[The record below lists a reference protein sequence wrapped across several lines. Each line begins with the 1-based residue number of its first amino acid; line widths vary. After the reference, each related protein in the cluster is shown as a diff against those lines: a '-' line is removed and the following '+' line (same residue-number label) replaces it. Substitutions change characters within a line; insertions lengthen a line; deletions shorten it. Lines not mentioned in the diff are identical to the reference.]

1 MIRRSR
7 VTPEE
12 VPDILRFRPDDPILR
27 KLQICIAAEMG
38 IRHHEIASRYKVSL
52 KTVYNL
58 CQSFNRWGVKG
69 LVDKSKPGRSQSLS
83 DEEKRLCLSF
93 KAKDSAI
100 SCRVIQE
107 RLQAKTGFAGSAKAI
122 ERFLKSCGLGS
133 VQGRGVKK
141 TPVSALA
148 EKQ

>member
-1 MIRRSR
+1 MPRRSKA
-7 VTPEE
+7 TLEE
-12 VPDILRFRPDDPILR
+12 VPDILRFRPDDPILKR
-27 KLQICIAAEMG
+27 LQICITAKMG
-38 IRHHEIASRYKVSL
+38 IGQRHIASRYQVSL
-52 KTVYNL
+52 KTIYNL
-58 CQSFNRWGVKG
+58 CQAFDKSGVKG
-69 LVDKSKPGRSQSLS
+69 LMDKPKPGRSQSLS

-107 RLQAKTGFAGSAKAI
+107 RLHTETGFSGSAKTI

-141 TPVSALA
+141 TPVSGLA
-148 EKQ
+148 KK